1 MYRALSFILTLVIA
15 STVAGSTGF
24 RAQAKTQDSRCPDV
38 TEKLEQLASN
48 LVLQKKTI
56 TSKESKRLTDLMKT
70 REREENQ
77 RKKDQ
82 QKRITALN
90 NQSERLQRTAVTIGQ
105 REAIVRFAGYIADLM
120 RARDQMIE
128 KTLSTFQAQVDAVL
142 ADRRAT
148 LAQLTNQRV
157 SNLEAAVAAAHI
169 DCRQKNKVSGVNL
182 PSGVSFVSVNTEREN
197 DENEIESARQAAR
210 HRLEALKSEI
220 KADEEQ
226 VQSFT
231 DRIQAATKERDNAL
245 KAIQAEFQI
254 SLEKARLEFI
264 AAFGK

>member
-148 LAQLTNQRV
+148 LNRLTKQRV
-157 SNLEAAVAAAHI
+157 TNVEVALTAAHT
-169 DCRQKNKVSGVNL
+169 DCRQKIQAGGVDL
-182 PSGVSFVSVNTEREN
+182 FPRIPSASVNIERE
-197 DENEIESARQAAR
+197 ENEIESARQAAK
-210 HRLEALKSEI
+210 HRLEALKFEI